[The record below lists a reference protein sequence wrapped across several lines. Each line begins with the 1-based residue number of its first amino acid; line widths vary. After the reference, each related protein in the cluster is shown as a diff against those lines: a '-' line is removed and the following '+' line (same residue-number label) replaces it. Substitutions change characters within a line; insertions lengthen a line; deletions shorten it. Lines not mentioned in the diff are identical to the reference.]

1 MSDLEETPEKKTR
14 RKISM
19 NEDDSGDPPSLNPAS
34 LGLHPVGKA
43 LPTRKRNISH
53 QNQPVQ
59 TLNARGMPARIRKPN
74 KHFFDDNIIN
84 DPKDIRLTQSPR
96 KSLRS
101 QNSNSNTS
109 PARTPTRTASAQK
122 SQKSTP
128 KQKVAESKPKKSPP
142 AKKPQPKSPK
152 PKKYESSSENSEDD
166 EQEPEAEEEEDEE
179 PLVKEIPLQ
188 RRGIS
193 KETAQ
198 SIGLRLRNLLK
209 LPKAHKW
216 VLFEWFYSFIDK
228 PLFDGE
234 NDFQLCL
241 KENYPQLKTRNL
253 TRFEWN
259 CIRRRMGRPRRCSAA
274 FFEEERK
281 ELERKR
287 QNIRLLQ
294 LNKFQNHLIAK
305 DLPEKIPYPL
315 PVGTKV
321 NARIKRPANG
331 LFVGTVDAYDS
342 ISATYRISFDRK
354 DLGTQSI
361 PDFELSSIDFHEMIS
376 LTSVTQTYRPPKPQ
390 ITNSPI
396 RNSSF
401 LNKSD
406 PLLAQDTIDSPFLN
420 PVNER
425 ETIGGFP
432 IKLLETLVRLKKTLA
447 IKKSKLHRLSEMNSD
462 TEKQKVF
469 SENLTEDFQRKYATV
484 IITLE
489 KMNRDLQNYVG
500 QIQTFAPDLSRDP
513 QVQAMLM
520 PTFLREKCR
529 EEADDAVARN
539 NQGFASDDP
548 VLGLIKDMATV
559 LLVSSRLGS
568 ANENGQVIK
577 VLEGCIEEAKMNLY
591 NHDNVEVFQK
601 QVEIHLHHIRLD
613 ISQLAAHA
621 ASASARQKEN
631 GTVE

>member
-1 MSDLEETPEKKTR
+1 MSDLDETPEKKTR
-14 RKISM
+14 RKIS
-19 NEDDSGDPPSLNPAS
+19 NDDDSGDPPSLNPAS

-43 LPTRKRNISH
+43 LPARKRNAPQQS
-53 QNQPVQ
+53 QPVA
-59 TLNARGMPARIRKPN
+59 LNARGMPARIRKPN

-84 DPKDIRLTQSPR
+84 DPKDIRMSTSPR
-96 KSLRS
+96 KTLRS
-101 QNSNSNTS
+101 SGTNVS
-109 PARTPTRTASAQK
+109 PARTPTRSQQAIQK
-122 SQKSTP
+122 VLKTTP
-128 KQKVAESKPKKSPP
+128 KQKVVETKSAKKSPP
-142 AKKPQPKSPK
+142 SKKPPPPK
-152 PKKYESSSENSEDD
+152 PSPSTSKTNRSKKYEESSSDSESD
-166 EQEPEAEEEEDEE
+166 EP
-179 PLVKEIPLQ
+179 VKAVVKQ
-188 RRGIS
+188 GIS

-253 TRFEWN
+253 TRYEWN
-259 CIRRRMGRPRRCSAA
+259 CIRRRMGRPRRCSSA
-274 FFEEERK
+274 FFEEERR

-321 NARIKRPANG
+321 NARVKKPSNG
-331 LFVGTVDAYDS
+331 LFVGNVDAYDS

-361 PDFELSSIDFHEMIS
+361 PDYELSSIDFHEMIS
-376 LTSVTQTYRPPKPQ
+376 LTSVTQSFRPSKPPMN
-390 ITNSPI
+390 NSPA
-396 RNSSF
+396 RNNSF

-432 IKLLETLVRLKKTLA
+432 IKLLETLVRLKKTLS
-447 IKKSKLHRLSEMNSD
+447 IKKSKLSRLSEMNSE

-513 QVQAMLM
+513 QIQAMLM

-529 EEADDAVARN
+529 EEADDAVERN
-539 NQGFASDDP
+539 NQQISADDP

-568 ANENGQVIK
+568 VNENGQVIK
-577 VLEGCIEEAKMNLY
+577 VLEGCIEEAKLNLY
-591 NHDNVEVFQK
+591 NQDNVEIFQK

-631 GTVE
+631 GTVD

>member
-1 MSDLEETPEKKTR
+1 MSDVEEAPEKKTR
-14 RKISM
+14 RKIS
-19 NEDDSGDPPSLNPAS
+19 NDDDSGDPPSLNPAS

-43 LPTRKRNISH
+43 LPTRKRNAPQQS
-53 QNQPVQ
+53 QPVQ
-59 TLNARGMPARIRKPN
+59 PLNARGMPARIRKPN

-84 DPKDIRLTQSPR
+84 DTKDIRLSQSPR

-101 QNSNSNTS
+101 TGSNVS
-109 PARTPTRTASAQK
+109 PARTPTRSQASNQK
-122 SQKSTP
+122 QQKTTP
-128 KQKVAESKPKKSPP
+128 KQKVENKLRKSPP
-142 AKKPQPKSPK
+142 AKKPPPPK
-152 PKKYESSSENSEDD
+152 PSPSISRNHRSKKYESSDSESD
-166 EQEPEAEEEEDEE
+166 EP
-179 PLVKEIPLQ
+179 VKIVAKPK
-188 RRGIS
+188 IT

-241 KENYPQLKTRNL
+241 KENYPQLKTRSL
-253 TRFEWN
+253 TRYEWN
-259 CIRRRMGRPRRCSAA
+259 CIRRRMGRPRRCSPA
-274 FFEEERK
+274 FFEEERR

-321 NARIKRPANG
+321 NARIKKPANG

-361 PDFELSSIDFHEMIS
+361 PDYELSSIDFHEMIS
-376 LTSVTQTYRPPKPQ
+376 LTSVTQTFRPAKPQ
-390 ITNSPI
+390 LTNSPV

-401 LNKSD
+401 MNKSD

-420 PVNER
+420 PVSER

-447 IKKSKLHRLSEMNSD
+447 IKKTKLNRLSEMNSE

-539 NQGFASDDP
+539 NQSIEHDDP
-548 VLGLIKDMATV
+548 VLGLIKNMATV

-568 ANENGQVIK
+568 VNENGQVIK

-591 NHDNVEVFQK
+591 NQDNVEIFQK

-631 GTVE
+631 GNAD

>member
-1 MSDLEETPEKKTR
+1 MSDLDETPEKKTR
-14 RKISM
+14 RKVL
-19 NEDDSGDPPSLNPAS
+19 NDDESGDPPSLNPAS

-43 LPTRKRNISH
+43 LPTRKRNAAH
-53 QNQPVQ
+53 QSQPVQ
-59 TLNARGMPARIRKPN
+59 ALNARGMPARIRKPN

-84 DPKDIRLTQSPR
+84 DPKDIRMSQSPR

-101 QNSNSNTS
+101 SGNNVS
-109 PARTPTRTASAQK
+109 PARTPTRSQHTIQK
-122 SQKSTP
+122 LQKTTP
-128 KQKVAESKPKKSPP
+128 KHKVENKSKKSPP
-142 AKKPQPKSPK
+142 AKKPTTPKQSPSPSK
-152 PKKYESSSENSEDD
+152 ANRQKKYESSSESESD
-166 EQEPEAEEEEDEE
+166 EP
-179 PLVKEIPLQ
+179 VKPVEKPS
-188 RRGIS
+188 IS

-241 KENYPQLKTRNL
+241 KENYPQLKSRSL
-253 TRFEWN
+253 TRYEWN
-259 CIRRRMGRPRRCSAA
+259 CIRRRMGRPRRCSSA
-274 FFEEERK
+274 FFEEERR

-305 DLPEKIPYPL
+305 DLPERIPYPL

-321 NARIKRPANG
+321 NARIKKPANG

-342 ISATYRISFDRK
+342 ISATYRVSFDRK

-376 LTSVTQTYRPPKPQ
+376 LNSVTQSYRPSKPQ
-390 ITNSPI
+390 LNNSPV
-396 RNSSF
+396 RNISF

-432 IKLLETLVRLKKTLA
+432 IKLLETLVRLKKTLS
-447 IKKSKLHRLSEMNSD
+447 IKKSKLSRLCEMNAE

-513 QVQAMLM
+513 QIQAMLM

-529 EEADDAVARN
+529 EEADDAVDRN
-539 NQGFASDDP
+539 NQHINADDP

-568 ANENGQVIK
+568 VNENGQVIK
-577 VLEGCIEEAKMNLY
+577 VLEGCIEEAKINLY
-591 NHDNVEVFQK
+591 NQDNVEIFQK

>member
-14 RKISM
+14 RKIS
-19 NEDDSGDPPSLNPAS
+19 NDDDSGDPPSLNPAS

-43 LPTRKRNISH
+43 LPTRKRNAH
-53 QNQPVQ
+53 QQNQPVQ
-59 TLNARGMPARIRKPN
+59 PLNARGMPARIRKPN

-84 DPKDIRLTQSPR
+84 DPKDIRLSQSPR

-101 QNSNSNTS
+101 GTTLS
-109 PARTPTRTASAQK
+109 PARTPTRSQAPTQK
-122 SQKSTP
+122 PQKTTP
-128 KQKVAESKPKKSPP
+128 KQIKVEKKEIKKSPP
-142 AKKPQPKSPK
+142 VKKPPPK
-152 PKKYESSSENSEDD
+152 PSPSTSKTRSKKYESS
-166 EQEPEAEEEEDEE
+166 EEEDSESDE
-179 PLVKEIPLQ
+179 PVKPVVKQ
-188 RRGIS
+188 CIS

-259 CIRRRMGRPRRCSAA
+259 CIRRRMGRPRRCSSA
-274 FFEEERK
+274 FFEEERR

-321 NARIKRPANG
+321 NARIKKPANG

-342 ISATYRISFDRK
+342 ISATYRVSFDRK

-376 LTSVTQTYRPPKPQ
+376 LNSVPSQSFRSTKPV
-390 ITNSPI
+390 NHSPI

-420 PVNER
+420 PINER

-432 IKLLETLVRLKKTLA
+432 IKLLETLVRLKKTLS
-447 IKKSKLHRLSEMNSD
+447 IKKSKLSRLSEMNSD

-469 SENLTEDFQRKYATV
+469 SESLTEDFQRKYATV
-484 IITLE
+484 IVTLE

-500 QIQTFAPDLSRDP
+500 QIQTFAPHLSRDP

-529 EEADDAVARN
+529 EEADDAVERN
-539 NQGFASDDP
+539 NQQINPDDP

-568 ANENGQVIK
+568 VNENGQVIK

-591 NHDNVEVFQK
+591 NQDNVEIFQK

-613 ISQLAAHA
+613 ISQLAAA
-621 ASASARQKEN
+621 SASASARQKEN
-631 GTVE
+631 GTAE